1 MMTIQ
6 AKDHFAVKPGKILR
20 GYPVDSPRAKARLIA
35 LALLADGKLDAD
47 ELEGLRR
54 RGAFRELGIAQENFY
69 EVLYDFCSDV
79 TRVPAGTGNYLLSP
93 ELLEGLFAEVQD
105 PVQRRIL
112 LHLIFDVIRSDGLL
126 AVGEARLYW
135 NAIDAWQLRMED
147 GRTVKHGAPTARGRR
162 VHQQADLT
170 VR

>member
-6 AKDHFAVKPGKILR
+6 AKDHFTVKPGKVLR

-35 LALLADGKLDAD
+35 LALLADGKLDAE
-47 ELEGLRR
+47 ELDGLRR

-79 TRVPAGTGNYLLSP
+79 TRVPAGTGNYLMSA
-93 ELLEGLFAEVQD
+93 ELLEGLFAEVQN
-105 PVQRRIL
+105 PAQRQIL

-135 NAIDAWQLRMED
+135 NAIDAWQLRIED
-147 GRTVKHGAPTARGRR
+147 GRTIKHGAPHGRR
-162 VHQQADLT
+162 HARESRSWT
-170 VR
+170 